1 MSRIGRERPSSAEER
16 ALDCLVHG
24 LAHVVATYGLEDGQ
38 KLAAEAVLLLGEVD
52 DDAHSAPRGRVS
64 VPVLVGANRFP
75 SRPLPQRDEAE
86 SGWQPRIA

>member
-1 MSRIGRERPSSAEER
+1 MSRIERPSDAEER

-52 DDAHSAPRGRVS
+52 GGAHPAPRRSVS
-64 VPVLVGANRFP
+64 TPVLVGANGHP
-75 SRPLPQRDEAE
+75 SRPSPQRDDAGN
-86 SGWQPRIA
+86 GWRLRTA